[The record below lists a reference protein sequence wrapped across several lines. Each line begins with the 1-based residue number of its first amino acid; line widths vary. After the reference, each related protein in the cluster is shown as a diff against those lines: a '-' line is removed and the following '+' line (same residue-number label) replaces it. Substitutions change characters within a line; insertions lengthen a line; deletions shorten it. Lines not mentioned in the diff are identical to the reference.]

1 MEIQRLIG
9 RALRSVTELELM
21 GERQIVLDCDV
32 IRADGGTRT
41 AAITGAYVALHQAFA
56 GLVGAGAL
64 PRLPLREPVAAISCG
79 LFEGEAVVDL
89 DYPEDS
95 AAEADANFV
104 LTGSGGIVEIQV
116 TAEGAPLL
124 ADQFVAM
131 HRLAVAGVRQLV
143 RQQRQVLGLDP

>member
-1 MEIQRLIG
+1 
-9 RALRSVTELELM
+9 
-21 GERQIVLDCDV
+21 VLDCDV

-41 AAITGAYVALHQAFA
+41 AAITGAYVALHHAFA

-64 PRLPLREPVAAISCG
+64 PRLPLREPVAAVSCG
-79 LFEGEAVVDL
+79 LVDGEAVVDL
-89 DYPEDS
+89 DYAEDS
-95 AAEADANFV
+95 TAQADANFV

-143 RQQRQVLGLDP
+143 RQQRQALGLEP